1 MLLLNVLI
9 LMCIDAFWL
18 MAINKEYTAA
28 IAKVQGKAPRYR
40 LIFAVPVY
48 LALGYLLTLPK
59 TLSQAFLLGLCV
71 YAVYDFTLL
80 ALMEDYP
87 LKLALM
93 DTVWGGV
100 LMSAAYFV
108 QHKLKKAYF

>member
-1 MLLLNVLI
+1 MILLNVFIIILI
-9 LMCIDAFWL
+9 DSFWL
-18 MAINKEYTAA
+18 MAINKEYAA
-28 IAKVQGKAPRYR
+28 ALTKVQGKAPRYR
-40 LIFAVPVY
+40 PIYAVPVY

-59 TLSQAFLLGLCV
+59 NLSQAFLLGLCV
-71 YAVYDFTLL
+71 YAVYEFTLL

-100 LMSAAYFV
+100 LLAAAYFV
-108 QHKLKKAYF
+108 QLKIKRAYF